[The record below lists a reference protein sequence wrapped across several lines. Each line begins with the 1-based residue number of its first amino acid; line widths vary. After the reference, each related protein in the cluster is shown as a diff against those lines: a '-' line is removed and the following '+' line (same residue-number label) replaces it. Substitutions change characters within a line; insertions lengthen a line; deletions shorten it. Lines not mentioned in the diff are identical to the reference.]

1 MIMKKAINCLVL
13 LIVVLATFG
22 QQNNPSLNLPKQDYL
37 QKSKHQKTAAWIM
50 LGGGAILFSVGSI
63 LSAHDVVD
71 VFTGQPQNA
80 NPVLDDVLAATG
92 AAAMLGS
99 IPLFIASSKNKKKAV
114 SLSLKNELIP
124 KIFKISLV
132 YHNIP
137 SVTLKVAL

>member
-1 MIMKKAINCLVL
+1 MKKAINCLVL

-99 IPLFIASSKNKKKAV
+99 IPLFIAPSKNKKKAA
-114 SLSLKNELIP
+114 SLSLKDELIP
-124 KIFKISLV
+124 QVFRSSLE